1 LSDPEITLELKWKNI
16 VFRIRTHKDIVSL
29 EKGLDDVIAF
39 VNHQNK
45 KLLKFSDIET
55 SANIQTKK
63 TGTEEENVALKFRLP
78 AWFYDTNPTLL
89 TAIGLI
95 LYDMNEPVSSRT
107 ITEIIT
113 KGWRKVEL
121 KNISKQLTSRGRTL
135 YSYIRKDAKTKGY
148 YFTAEGKKWFETTII
163 PDTNAK

>member
-1 LSDPEITLELKWKNI
+1 LSDPEITLEFKWKNI

-63 TGTEEENVALKFRLP
+63 TGTEGENVALKFRFPSMVL
-78 AWFYDTNPTLL
+78 
-89 TAIGLI
+89 
-95 LYDMNEPVSSRT
+95 
-107 ITEIIT
+107 
-113 KGWRKVEL
+113 
-121 KNISKQLTSRGRTL
+121 
-135 YSYIRKDAKTKGY
+135 
-148 YFTAEGKKWFETTII
+148 
-163 PDTNAK
+163 

>member
-1 LSDPEITLELKWKNI
+1 MGG
-16 VFRIRTHKDIVSL
+16 R
-29 EKGLDDVIAF
+29 
-39 VNHQNK
+39 
-45 KLLKFSDIET
+45 
-55 SANIQTKK
+55 
-63 TGTEEENVALKFRLP
+63 
-78 AWFYDTNPTLL
+78 
-89 TAIGLI
+89 
-95 LYDMNEPVSSRT
+95 VSSRT